1 MNITSCGRRNV
12 KKHRDI
18 KNGEKYIILDVSS
31 RLYFLDKREVTSSYS
46 KDCMGIPGKG
56 MTTYMDLRN
65 KSQNKK

>member
-65 KSQNKK
+65 KRQNKK